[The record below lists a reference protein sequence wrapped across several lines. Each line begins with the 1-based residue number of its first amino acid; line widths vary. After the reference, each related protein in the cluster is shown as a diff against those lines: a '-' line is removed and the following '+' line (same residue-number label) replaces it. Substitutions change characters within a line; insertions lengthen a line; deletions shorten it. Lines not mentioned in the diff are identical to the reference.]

1 MGQNSIALKRRIRS
15 VRATK
20 KITSAM
26 ELIATSKLQK
36 QKHKM
41 ESNRFYAE
49 TLFSTFNR
57 VLSQAD
63 LSESPFFKPSVG
75 GKSCTIVFVSDMG
88 LCGGYNSNILQSIR
102 KHVAKEDYVFMIG
115 AKERSNLKRHGYA
128 IYGEIKHGDRLT
140 YGQLT
145 SVASSLVR
153 AYLNHEISEI
163 RVLYTRFVNTLTFE
177 PTLINLLPFAPK
189 DSEPSSS
196 SGELKQDVIFEP
208 DPNTLIAQLVPMV
221 INSMMYSFWLEAK
234 TSEHA
239 ARRMAMDNATD
250 NAEEL
255 IEELVLKFN
264 QTRQAAITQEI
275 TEIVAGAEAL

>member
-63 LSESPFFKPSVG
+63 LSESPFFKPHEG

-102 KHVAKEDYVFMIG
+102 KHVSKDDHIFIIG
-115 AKERSNLKRHGYA
+115 AKERSNLKRYGYSL
-128 IYGEIKHGDRLT
+128 YGEIKYGDRLS

-145 SVASSLVR
+145 SVAASLVR
-153 AYLNHEISEI
+153 AFLDHEISEL

-177 PTLINLLPFAPK
+177 PTLISLLPLAQK
-189 DSEPSSS
+189 GEEATEKTT
-196 SGELKQDVIFEP
+196 ELKQDVIFEP

-264 QTRQAAITQEI
+264 QSRQAAITQEI
-275 TEIVAGAEAL
+275 TEIVAGAEAI